1 MGVRETAERVNRG
14 RQAIERRGSRGH
26 AGLRPV
32 LVSQNGEQLGEHP
45 PRGPGHPRRGL
56 RLEVALHAAVAVDE
70 GAFFFRDV
78 RNRENDLGV
87 AGPPPPPPPLPPP
100 PPGPPGAAVDAPPPW
115 ATGRPGFVRA
125 PPPRGRRG
133 PGPARPVVAAASH
146 QPAPPR

>member
-14 RQAIERRGSRGH
+14 RQAIERRGGRGH

-87 AGPPPPPPPLPPP
+87 AGPPPPPPPLPP
-100 PPGPPGAAVDAPPPW
+100 APPAAP
-115 ATGRPGFVRA
+115 AAPLAERA
-125 PPPRGRRG
+125 PPGT
-133 PGPARPVVAAASH
+133 PGPRS
-146 QPAPPR
+146 

>member
-100 PPGPPGAAVDAPPPW
+100 PP
-115 ATGRPGFVRA
+115 RA
-125 PPPRGRRG
+125 PRPRGDGGAPAAPRG
-133 PGPARPVVAAASH
+133 PGVLRP
-146 QPAPPR
+146 PLPRRRLG

>member
-1 MGVRETAERVNRG
+1 MGVREAAERVNRG
-14 RQAIERRGSRGH
+14 RQAIERRGGRGH

-32 LVSQNGEQLGEHP
+32 AVSQNGEQLGEHP

-70 GAFFFRDV
+70 GAFFFRDA

-100 PPGPPGAAVDAPPPW
+100 PLEGAPP
-115 ATGRPGFVRA
+115 
-125 PPPRGRRG
+125 
-133 PGPARPVVAAASH
+133 VAATRPEQLA
-146 QPAPPR
+146 REE